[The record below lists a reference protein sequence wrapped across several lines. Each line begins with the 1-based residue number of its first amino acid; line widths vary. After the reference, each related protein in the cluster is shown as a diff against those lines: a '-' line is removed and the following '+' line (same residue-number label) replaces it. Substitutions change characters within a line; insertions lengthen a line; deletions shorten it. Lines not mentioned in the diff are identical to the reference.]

1 MSNNQEQK
9 IKLLVLY
16 DILYRKT
23 NEENA
28 MTSDDLVEELGKR
41 GITVSRRVIALD
53 IALLN
58 EYGYEVLSY
67 KKKSYYY
74 YVADR
79 KFENAEI
86 SMLADVVKASKLN
99 RNQKE
104 KMGNKLSE
112 EAGISEDAL
121 SSRYIINCDAPKHSN
136 SQILYSIDAIEQAI
150 SQKKKI
156 SFLYYSLDAEKNKVY
171 RKDGQ
176 RYVVNPL
183 VMVWNKD
190 NYYFMCYHDNHDGTA
205 TYRID
210 RMEKVQVEDCSIT
223 PKSEFKNFN
232 VEQYRTQVFSMFD
245 GELETVELEFTEEIL
260 NDIYDRFGEQINVKS
275 YLDNKYRITVPI
287 RISPNFFLWI
297 LGSKGK
303 IHIISPTDVIN
314 DFNRFFDEIKN
325 EY

>member
-1 MSNNQEQK
+1 MPNNQEQK
-9 IKLLVLY
+9 IKLLILY

-28 MTSDDLVEELGKR
+28 MTSDEIVEELKKR
-41 GITVSRRVIALD
+41 EITVSRRVIASD

-74 YVADR
+74 YVSDR
-79 KFENAEI
+79 RFENAEI
-86 SMLADVVKASKLN
+86 SMLADAVKASKLN

-104 KMGNKLSE
+104 KVGYKLSE
-112 EAGISEDAL
+112 EAGIENAVSN
-121 SSRYIINCDAPKHSN
+121 SKYIINCDAPKHSN

-156 SFLYYSLDAEKNKVY
+156 SFLYYSLDVDKNIVY
-171 RKDGQ
+171 RREGQ

-190 NYYFMCYHDNHDGTA
+190 NYYLMCYHDNHDGTA

-210 RMEKVQVEDCSIT
+210 RMEKVQVEDCAIT
-223 PKSEFKNFN
+223 PKSEFEKFN
-232 VEQYRTQVFSMFD
+232 IEQYRTQVFSMFD
-245 GELETVELEFTEEIL
+245 GELETVELEFTEEMLKAI
-260 NDIYDRFGEQINVKS
+260 
-275 YLDNKYRITVPI
+275 
-287 RISPNFFLWI
+287 
-297 LGSKGK
+297 
-303 IHIISPTDVIN
+303 
-314 DFNRFFDEIKN
+314 
-325 EY
+325 